1 MNICW
6 NIFRLVVNSAQ
17 ALVSVCP
24 LLLWQAGLLWQKMI
38 KTHGKNAA
46 VELSKILR
54 CTVTLVFL
62 LFVLNPSHWGES
74 EKYLWLYYTCSEH
87 RDKYGCDL
95 STSEKEQWE
104 LACKIPKRY
113 CHSAREM
120 SVSAMCARTLQLPVY
135 ISIEP

>member
-6 NIFRLVVNSAQ
+6 NIFRRVVHSATSLRLSMSF
-17 ALVSVCP
+17 ASL
-24 LLLWQAGLLWQKMI
+24 AGWVAMAENDQ
-38 KTHGKNAA
+38 NAWEECCSRA
-46 VELSKILR
+46 KQDTEVYSHACISPVILHR
-54 CTVTLVFL
+54 
-62 LFVLNPSHWGES
+62 SHWGES
-74 EKYLWLYYTCSEH
+74 EMYSWLYYTCSEH

-120 SVSAMCARTLQLPVY
+120 SVSAMCASRLPVRH
-135 ISIEP
+135 